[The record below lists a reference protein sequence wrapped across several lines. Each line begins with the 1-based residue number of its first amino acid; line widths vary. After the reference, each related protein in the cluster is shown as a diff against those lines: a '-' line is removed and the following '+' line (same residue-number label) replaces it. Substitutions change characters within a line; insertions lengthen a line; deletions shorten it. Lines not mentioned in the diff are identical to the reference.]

1 MNNFNR
7 RSFLKSSSI
16 LAGATLVTPSLISC
30 KNTNSKLNIAVIGVG
45 GRGGANWNPVLPNKD
60 LIGENIVAM
69 CDVDDI
75 TAKNGYEK
83 IKSQFPNVKKFTDFR
98 VMYDKMHKEID
109 AVIISTPD
117 HTHFAPAMIAMEL
130 GKHVYLSLIH
140 I

>member
-7 RSFLKSSSI
+7 RDFLKSST
-16 LAGATLVTPSLISC
+16 LFAGATLISPTLLSC
-30 KNTNSKLNIAVIGVG
+30 QNPNSKLNIAVIGVG
-45 GRGGANWNPVLPNKD
+45 GRGRANWNPVLPTED
-60 LIGENIVAM
+60 LTGENIVAM

-75 TAKNGYEK
+75 RAKDGYEK

-109 AVIISTPD
+109 AVII
-117 HTHFAPAMIAMEL
+117 
-130 GKHVYLSLIH
+130 LSLIH